1 MVCKWVILNKKMSKN
16 FFKFNKITLSW
27 DFLPKHLFKKNDDAL
42 KWIMNSRNMK
52 KRKKF
57 QLEKFSKSRITSK
70 PDSTICFWASSLMI
84 SFEDLNL
91 IFYIWVVNTTIEVI
105 ILGGKSSLNNT
116 LLLLLGLWRK
126 NIMVLVCW
134 STILVH
140 FTMLAPI
147 Q

>member
-1 MVCKWVILNKKMSKN
+1 VVCKWVILNKKMSKN

-105 ILGGKSSLNNT
+105 ILGGKSNLNNT